1 MPIFGTVSLVKHGQH
16 RTKELLA
23 KFCPL
28 QAQLRSN
35 RSVSV
40 TIDCSLCKLWS
51 LRNQLLKTVQ
61 LDLKL

>member
-16 RTKELLA
+16 SIKERLA
-23 KFCPL
+23 KFCPI
-28 QAQLRSN
+28 QAQLRTNKSAT
-35 RSVSV
+35 V
-40 TIDCSLCKLWS
+40 TIDFSLCKLWS